1 MLGMFLASLFTPR
14 ASVRGLSL
22 GFALFAHSSFYECI
36 CLQILDDEECSLPEV
51 DALRFVGME
60 GQGELS
66 TSPKLIRRKVEED
79 MQSHLE
85 LLKSICLAKSVEFQS
100 LRTSD
105 DLGLA
110 LHRFIG
116 LRSRKK

>member
-1 MLGMFLASLFTPR
+1 
-14 ASVRGLSL
+14 
-22 GFALFAHSSFYECI
+22 
-36 CLQILDDEECSLPEV
+36 
-51 DALRFVGME
+51 
-60 GQGELS
+60 
-66 TSPKLIRRKVEED
+66 
-79 MQSHLE
+79 MQSHQE
-85 LLKSICLAKSVEFQS
+85 LLNSICLAKSVEFQS